1 METNWISSPNQDRL
15 LTVLVENRAAALS
28 KVRANNAITMRSF
41 YQAEIVNSLFVK
53 STHFEKRPERN
64 SIFSKNLLLFLRK
77 LIAFASAFTKKRKVS
92 TLFSFNLLYTFFI
105 VKEVVVSNAHGISR
119 GCRVSVYLLR
129 VAFRTEVNER
139 I

>member
-64 SIFSKNLLLFLRK
+64 FIFFQEF
-77 LIAFASAFTKKRKVS
+77 IAIFKKI
-92 TLFSFNLLYTFFI
+92 N
-105 VKEVVVSNAHGISR
+105 
-119 GCRVSVYLLR
+119 C
-129 VAFRTEVNER
+129 FR
-139 I
+139 